1 MQDQITFNY
10 LDEYVVQIFNGVS
23 SMWRVHFKPKE
34 IIQSLLIY
42 NVKML
47 FSYLKI

>member
-23 SMWRVHFKPKE
+23 SMWRVILNQKK
-34 IIQSLLIY
+34 
-42 NVKML
+42 
-47 FSYLKI
+47 